1 MKKLCKYCEAIE
13 TYPTGLNEG
22 EYVFRHAPGCRFSD
36 GLVVPEGQLPSQG
49 NITNKQKGKM
59 TKPITLPVK
68 ERDENMKCKLSPI
81 GFHNF
86 KYERYIWRELCL
98 IRVSKC
104 NYCKKTKEQL

>member
-1 MKKLCKYCEAIE
+1 MAERE
-13 TYPTGLNEG
+13 
-22 EYVFRHAPGCRFSD
+22 
-36 GLVVPEGQLPSQG
+36 
-49 NITNKQKGKM
+49 KM

-104 NYCKKTKEQL
+104 NYCKKRRNNYDPLHPTSQAETGMCKL